1 MKYENVCISILPD
14 MLFCG
19 LLIKMVIRQS
29 DCIACLHA
37 WAEDGEEVPKNIY
50 LLSFDSSVT
59 VLRGNRVVGF
69 LWFRIGMFICGPVA

>member
-59 VLRGNRVVGF
+59 KLSVLSRFGLAIPYEA
-69 LWFRIGMFICGPVA
+69 LWPNG